1 MSSNDPYGTTP
12 FNRNERLTAAKLES
26 LRQGN
31 QGNVQIRNPDNFVRR
46 LPGGHILTEKR
57 RRGSE
62 SASGIF
68 ILKITS
74 SSSISAYV
82 ADIIDNRTDQTVL
95 TEDVT
100 LQALDHSD
108 GTIPNDNMI
117 TCSYDKVNDI
127 YEPVSYTYAYGT

>member
-1 MSSNDPYGTTP
+1 MGKLVSAATERDILSTIDTVRNLGRPTTTP
-12 FNRNERLTAAKLES
+12 
-26 LRQGN
+26 
-31 QGNVQIRNPDNFVRR
+31 
-46 LPGGHILTEKR
+46 R
-57 RRGSE
+57 RRIIHAGGG